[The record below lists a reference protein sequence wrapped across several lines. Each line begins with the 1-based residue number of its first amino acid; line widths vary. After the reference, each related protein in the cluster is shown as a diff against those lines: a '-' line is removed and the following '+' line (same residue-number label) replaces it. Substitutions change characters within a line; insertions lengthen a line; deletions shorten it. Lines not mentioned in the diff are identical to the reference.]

1 MAVSPS
7 LHSGASSWLALTL
20 AIAVPS
26 CTSHP
31 TGPTPSPS
39 PPKSTTTAAPAA
51 PSRAPVVLSIVGT
64 NDLHGHIERLPALAA
79 YVGRIRELRAR
90 DGGVVLVDAGDLF
103 QGTLES
109 NGNEGRSVI
118 EAYDLLGYTAVA
130 LGNHDFDYGPV
141 GDVEPGSDP
150 SVDRR
155 GALRARLHEAR
166 FPFLSANLLEGSS
179 APHWERLSNEPV
191 LVDVAG
197 VKVGI
202 VGGLTEETPAI
213 VMRAYF
219 EGLSVAP
226 LAASLSA
233 QAKQARERGARVVVA
248 AVHAGGKCADV
259 HDPNDASSCDPH
271 QEIMRVTRQLGPGL
285 VDVIVAGHTH
295 KAMAQSIAGTAVVE
309 GWALGTHFSRVDV
322 TVPPA
327 ADAPLGLHIFPPTRV
342 CAADAGECVPA
353 RYEGRDL
360 VSDAKLAAK
369 LEPYR
374 RAARALRER
383 ELGVEITSTIRPEHG
398 SESPLGNLLSDL
410 LLEAVPGADVSLL
423 NGGGLRAPFRKGS
436 LTYGDLYETQPFDNR
451 VTTFTLTGA
460 QLRKVVESHLE
471 KGHHGILSVG
481 GLRVEAR
488 CDSGALRVTLLRKA
502 KPVRDDERLKIVTSD
517 YLATGGDELFVP
529 IGLKSDVLDIQ
540 AETVRD
546 AIGRALEKRGGKLSG
561 TDRKLFDPKHP
572 RLDLPSARP
581 VTCRTKG

>member
-1 MAVSPS
+1 MAASHSP
-7 LHSGASSWLALTL
+7 GAGLLLALVL
-20 AIAVPS
+20 ASVLPS
-26 CTSHP
+26 CTSRP
-31 TGPTPSPS
+31 TGPTASPP
-39 PPKSTTTAAPAA
+39 PPKSATAASAETPA
-51 PSRAPVVLSIVGT
+51 RAPVVLSIVGT
-64 NDLHGHIERLPALAA
+64 NDLHGHIERLPAFSA
-79 YVGRIRELRAR
+79 YVTRLRELRSH
-90 DGGVVLVDAGDLF
+90 DGGLVLVDAGDLF

-109 NGNEGRSVI
+109 NGSEGRSVI

-130 LGNHDFDYGPV
+130 IGNHDFDYGPV

-150 SVDRR
+150 GVDRR

-166 FPFLSANLLEGSS
+166 FPFLSANLREGSS
-179 APHWERLSNEPV
+179 APRWERLSNDPV
-191 LVDVAG
+191 LVDIAG

-219 EGLSVAP
+219 EGLGVAP
-226 LAASLSA
+226 LAPSLSA
-233 QAKQARERGARVVVA
+233 QAKQARDRGARVVVA

-259 HDPNDASSCDPH
+259 HDPKDASSCDPS
-271 QEIMRVTRQLGPGL
+271 QEIMRVAEHLAPGL

-295 KAMAQSIAGTAVVE
+295 KAMAQSIAGIAVVE

-327 ADAPLGLHIFPPTRV
+327 ADAPLAVHIFPPTRV
-342 CAADAGECVPA
+342 CATDAGECVPT

-360 VSDAKLAAK
+360 VADTTLATK

-374 RAARALRER
+374 RAARTLRER
-383 ELGVEITSTIRPEHG
+383 ELGVEITSIIRPEHG
-398 SESPLGNLLSDL
+398 IESPLGNLLSDL

-423 NGGGLRAPFRKGS
+423 NGGGLRAPFRAGR

-451 VTTFTLTGA
+451 VATFTLTGA
-460 QLRKVVESHLE
+460 ELRRVVESHLA
-471 KGHHGILSVG
+471 KGQHGILSVG

-488 CDSGALRVTLLRKA
+488 CDASGLRVTLLRKG
-502 KPVRDDERLKIVTSD
+502 KPVGDDARLKIVTSD

-529 IGLKSDVLDIQ
+529 IELKSDVLDIRT
-540 AETVRD
+540 ETVRD
-546 AIGRALEKRGGKLSG
+546 ALGRALEKRGGKLSG

-581 VTCRTKG
+581 VSCGAKG